1 MIRRWWWWVV
11 VVVALVL
18 HQCLNQGVLLL
29 DQLGDLWREN
39 EFRVASRRHLADG
52 FRKEEK
58 FRIE

>member
-29 DQLGDLWREN
+29 DQGV
-39 EFRVASRRHLADG
+39 FAAVGGVAPDTDVCL
-52 FRKEEK
+52 
-58 FRIE
+58 

>member
-39 EFRVASRRHLADG
+39 ESRVTSRRHLMG
-52 FRKEEK
+52 LEK
-58 FRIE
+58 KRNLE